1 MDYNCSQFTDPWQ
14 VVQCQALENKA
25 IFLDFLQ
32 NMIWLAFVV
41 FFVGL
46 IVIWIYNN
54 TYKKL
59 ISIL

>member
-1 MDYNCSQFTDPWQ
+1 MDYNCSQFTDAWQ
-14 VVQCQALENKA
+14 VVQCQALQDKA
-25 IFLDFLQ
+25 TLFDFIQ